1 MPFTSTGLPVIQGFN
16 LLLHHFQLIIEQFL
30 AYHTTIW
37 RTQASRLLDQ
47 GCFICSTV
55 SQACS
60 HLRNAT
66 KKTADLTN
74 TTRQRPGPLWEQHDL
89 DWTEINGFH
98 EKTHAVKKE
107 LTKLGE
113 ILQLNQ
119 NISFSI
125 RLHCSC
131 WYVVV
136 FIPRHMWDW
145 PGIEDLVAIKVLW
158 FMARSPPSPPLPPG
172 YGHTAL
178 GLDAPPPLKLFAR
191 SDELEQY
198 IWYTIYN
205 IYVKYQI
212 SLFII
217 RAQGRTF

>member
-47 GCFICSTV
+47 GCFICSPV

-74 TTRQRPGPLWEQHDL
+74 TTRQRSKPLWEQHDL
-89 DWTEINGFH
+89 DWTEINGFP
-98 EKTHAVKKE
+98 EKTHAIKQE

-125 RLHCSC
+125 QLHCSCWC

-145 PGIEDLVAIKVLW
+145 PGIEDLVAVKVLW
-158 FMARSPPSPPLPPG
+158 FMARSPLPPL
-172 YGHTAL
+172 L
-178 GLDAPPPLKLFAR
+178 PLATDTLPSA
-191 SDELEQY
+191 
-198 IWYTIYN
+198 
-205 IYVKYQI
+205 
-212 SLFII
+212 
-217 RAQGRTF
+217 

>member
-1 MPFTSTGLPVIQGFN
+1 MVISVHQYTFMHNFFLFHPAQKDAFHWHRSASHQGFN

-47 GCFICSTV
+47 GCFICSPV

-74 TTRQRPGPLWEQHDL
+74 TTRQRSGPLWEQHDL
-89 DWTEINGFH
+89 DWTEIHGFH
-98 EKTHAVKKE
+98 EKTLAVKKE
-107 LTKLGE
+107 LRELGE

-125 RLHCSC
+125 QLHCSCWC

-145 PGIEDLVAIKVLW
+145 PGIEDLVAVKVLW
-158 FMARSPPSPPLPPG
+158 FMARSPPSPLLPLATDTLPS
-172 YGHTAL
+172 A
-178 GLDAPPPLKLFAR
+178 
-191 SDELEQY
+191 
-198 IWYTIYN
+198 
-205 IYVKYQI
+205 
-212 SLFII
+212 
-217 RAQGRTF
+217 

>member
-47 GCFICSTV
+47 GCFICSPV

-119 NISFSI
+119 NISFFLSNYTV
-125 RLHCSC
+125 LVDVDMLLSSS
-131 WYVVV
+131 
-136 FIPRHMWDW
+136 
-145 PGIEDLVAIKVLW
+145 PGTCETDPA
-158 FMARSPPSPPLPPG
+158 
-172 YGHTAL
+172 
-178 GLDAPPPLKLFAR
+178 
-191 SDELEQY
+191 
-198 IWYTIYN
+198 
-205 IYVKYQI
+205 
-212 SLFII
+212 
-217 RAQGRTF
+217 